1 MNRIAPTVGGSRA
14 AWGAVPLTEIAT
26 LDAVLSAHAKELGGD
41 FVAYRNHTYRVANLC
56 LALSPYGPD
65 TLEKIAIASA
75 FHDLGIW
82 TNHTFDYLQPSAS
95 LAVAYLGDLGKT
107 SWTQEITG
115 MVLEHHKILP
125 YRRESRSLVEAFRRA
140 DWVDVSRGLVTLG
153 VSRTLLREIAAVWP
167 SAGFHR
173 RLVQLELARL
183 RTHPWN
189 PLPMMRL

>member
-1 MNRIAPTVGGSRA
+1 MR
-14 AWGAVPLTEIAT
+14 IAT
-26 LDAVLSAHAKELGGD
+26 LDAVLNAHARELAGD

-56 LALSPYGPD
+56 LALSPHRPD

-82 TNHTFDYLQPSAS
+82 TNHTFDYLQPSIS
-95 LAVAYLGDLGKT
+95 LATAYLRDVGKT
-107 SWTQEITG
+107 SWTQEITE

-125 YRRESRSLVEAFRRA
+125 YRREPRSLVESFRRA
-140 DWVDVSRGLVTLG
+140 DWIDVSRGLVTFG
-153 VSRTLLREIAAVWP
+153 VSRALLRDIFAAWP
-167 SAGFHR
+167 SAGFHK
-173 RLVQLELARL
+173 RLVQLECARL